1 MCGVSMDASFHGCS
15 NDTIGDL
22 VRHRRPELPP
32 FSHGGGPIGPH
43 LRHHIRLYTLTFTF
57 GGKGGDYKVPSS
69 YGGGHGLENILWIG
83 HRGEGP
89 SHAGQLRTVCIL
101 S

>member
-1 MCGVSMDASFHGCS
+1 MFGVSTDASFHGGS

-22 VRHRRPELPP
+22 VRHRRLELLP

-57 GGKGGDYKVPSS
+57 GGKGGD
-69 YGGGHGLENILWIG
+69 
-83 HRGEGP
+83 
-89 SHAGQLRTVCIL
+89 
-101 S
+101 